1 MPLSLVYVFEA
12 PRCPAR
18 CPCLSRQLSVMAEEL
33 PSACQADRQVRT
45 TICPEEARL
54 RADDKKK
61 HLHSLAPTAPPCC

>member
-12 PRCPAR
+12 PRCPPR

-45 TICPEEARL
+45 AIRL
-54 RADDKKK
+54 NLKQMHADD
-61 HLHSLAPTAPPCC
+61 

>member
-33 PSACQADRQVRT
+33 PSACHADRQVRSA
-45 TICPEEARL
+45 ICPKVARL
-54 RADDKKK
+54 HADD
-61 HLHSLAPTAPPCC
+61 